1 MGYEVTYLE
10 VNRIEESCAVTMAE
24 VHDWFEKHPT
34 VQSCFPQEHDIN
46 VMEKIIRFMGWL
58 RLYLEDEHHGRDQ
71 AVNEIASM
79 QKCSRDLAWLWVNS
93 DKLLDTE
100 ILDII
105 RRGADDF
112 HESVGFCYVYH
123 ASKCKEAVA
132 RIEEPIRTSF
142 RDLQLPR
149 AYEEWEQNHEVVPPA
164 EVPPTDDE
172 LSSDATDGEAI
183 DGNIT
188 ENI

>member
-1 MGYEVTYLE
+1 MANILPEHEISELQTTSVREV
-10 VNRIEESCAVTMAE
+10 R
-24 VHDWFEKHPT
+24 HWFENHPT
-34 VQSCFPQEHDIN
+34 VQSCFPEEHDIN

-93 DKLLDTE
+93 DKVSDTE

-142 RDLQLPR
+142 LDLQLPR
-149 AYEEWEQNHEVVPPA
+149 AYAEWEQNHEVVPPA